1 MLNLSGNLKGYSKH
15 CFLPLTIIIIYAQ
28 ILFIFTKC
36 ELAIHVQCFIYSW
49 HTPASILTLTSHIQ
63 KKTRNSC
70 FRSFPNAIIH
80 FLPQVKNKTFP

>member
-1 MLNLSGNLKGYSKH
+1 MYAKSIWKSEGLYQAL
-15 CFLPLTIIIIYAQ
+15 FLPLTIIIIYAQ

-70 FRSFPNAIIH
+70 FRSFPNKFIFSH
-80 FLPQVKNKTFP
+80 K